1 LLALSGGE
9 KAIVGLCLLFA
20 FLKINPTPFVL
31 LDEVDAPLDD
41 TNTERFVGL
50 LREFA
55 DRTQFIVITHNPV
68 TVQAADHLYGVT
80 MEEEGISKVLSLSLK
95 EALAWTETDAPSAV
109 P

>member
-1 LLALSGGE
+1 M
-9 KAIVGLCLLFA
+9 LFA

-41 TNTERFVGL
+41 ANTERFVQL
-50 LREFA
+50 LREFS
-55 DRTQFIVITHNPV
+55 DRIQFIVITHNPV

-95 EALAWTETDAPSAV
+95 EALTWTEANALSTVS
-109 P
+109 